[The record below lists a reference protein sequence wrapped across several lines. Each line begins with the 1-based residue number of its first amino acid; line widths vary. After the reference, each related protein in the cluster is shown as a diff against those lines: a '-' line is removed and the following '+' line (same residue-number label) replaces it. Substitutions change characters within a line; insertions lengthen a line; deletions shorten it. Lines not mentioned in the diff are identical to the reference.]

1 MGQQRQA
8 HRPSNKTPRRRRE
21 RPGRATRQG
30 NRLQNAQGCESHQ
43 GAWSPTSR
51 RERKED
57 DLGPQ
62 THERWKEIGPRE
74 CQEKRK
80 NPAGWPMN
88 FIQVRRTPDQM
99 LRIITKSPRDKEELY
114 KTHKRA
120 KALNAI
126 LEFQASITPS
136 FQEYTAS
143 WASLLLQPRLT
154 LVPNFTMRVGGWT
167 LTLFWL
173 KVSTPQ
179 NNFMFIAY
187 WFYVGLFCVISLEFF
202 VLPYRLVHFKSF
214 CKVSWVRIQQGPIH
228 RPISLCPSIIQHW
241 FDTCTLTK
249 KRPIRY

>member
-154 LVPNFTMRVGGWT
+154 LVPNFIV
-167 LTLFWL
+167 L
-173 KVSTPQ
+173 
-179 NNFMFIAY
+179 Y
-187 WFYVGLFCVISLEFF
+187 WYHYQAGRLSLWE
-202 VLPYRLVHFKSF
+202 LGAELLLSF
-214 CKVSWVRIQQGPIH
+214 G
-228 RPISLCPSIIQHW
+228 
-241 FDTCTLTK
+241 
-249 KRPIRY
+249 

>member
-43 GAWSPTSR
+43 GAWSPTSH

-88 FIQVRRTPDQM
+88 FVQVRRIPDQM
-99 LRIITKSPRDKEELY
+99 LRIRTKSPRDKCNPWVSGINY
-114 KTHKRA
+114 
-120 KALNAI
+120 
-126 LEFQASITPS
+126 
-136 FQEYTAS
+136 
-143 WASLLLQPRLT
+143 SLLSLSFTTAKIDSSSKLHSFILIPLPSRET
-154 LVPNFTMRVGGWT
+154 ITMRVGGWT

-187 WFYVGLFCVISLEFF
+187 WFYVGLFCVISLECF

-214 CKVSWVRIQQGPIH
+214 CKVSWVWIQQGPVC
-228 RPISLCPSIIQHW
+228 RK
-241 FDTCTLTK
+241 D
-249 KRPIRY
+249 